1 MGEFEADRFGGFV
14 CLDYY
19 ICSFRRHQVV
29 PFRGDEVLD
38 GKGAVRAGD
47 GHGIAQRSGGRIE
60 GVEVVGVA
68 RLPVQQAASVG
79 PACTGTVGHG
89 RVVEYLHVVVRAAGV
104 AVAAPHA
111 ERLAVGVQ
119 VVRTPDGGACQ
130 RG

>member
-1 MGEFEADRFGGFV
+1 M
-14 CLDYY
+14 
-19 ICSFRRHQVV
+19 